1 MDISLPDDLGFEGAD
16 VEPEFRFTEDGIPI
30 EPFNMR
36 AESAAGFFDAEGDFR
51 ATALEEETDAWL
63 DTLPG

>member
-1 MDISLPDDLGFEGAD
+1 MLAILPLADGEAVDISLPDDLGLEGAD

-36 AESAAGFFDAEGDFR
+36 AESAAGFFDAEV
-51 ATALEEETDAWL
+51 
-63 DTLPG
+63 